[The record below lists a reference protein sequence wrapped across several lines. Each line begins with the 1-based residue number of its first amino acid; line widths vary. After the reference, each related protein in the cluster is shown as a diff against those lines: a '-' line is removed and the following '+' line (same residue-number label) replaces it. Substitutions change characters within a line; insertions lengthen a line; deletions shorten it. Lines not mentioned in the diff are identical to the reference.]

1 MYFSFNRVQLSRH
14 CIVVRMR
21 FCNWLPGT
29 CGKSLYIFYLLDIL
43 VSSDRISYPLNSFL
57 FARRIKR
64 LHLCIHSRCSRLFLQ
79 LVVFV
84 QWPVHCNNGIA
95 GMVAISVDQ
104 SRESGLVTQI
114 DPDLL
119 ARNLG
124 TCASQQEHRRELS
137 GWIFCLT
144 LRNV

>member
-1 MYFSFNRVQLSRH
+1 MYFSFNRVQFSRH

-21 FCNWLPGT
+21 VCIGFQMIAVNRC
-29 CGKSLYIFYLLDIL
+29 IFLRLDIL

-64 LHLCIHSRCSRLFLQ
+64 LHLCIHSRCNRLFLQ
-79 LVVFV
+79 LVVIV

-119 ARNLG
+119 ARSLG
-124 TCASQQEHRRELS
+124 TCVSQQEHRRELS
-137 GWIFCLT
+137 GWTFCLT
-144 LRNV
+144 

>member
-1 MYFSFNRVQLSRH
+1 MYVSFDRIQLSCH

-21 FCNWLPGT
+21 FCIGSQMIAVNR
-29 CGKSLYIFYLLDIL
+29 CICVRLDIL

-57 FARRIKR
+57 FARRINIF
-64 LHLCIHSRCSRLFLQ
+64 HLCIHSRCSRLFQ
-79 LVVFV
+79 KLVVFV

-124 TCASQQEHRRELS
+124 TCASQQEHRRDLS